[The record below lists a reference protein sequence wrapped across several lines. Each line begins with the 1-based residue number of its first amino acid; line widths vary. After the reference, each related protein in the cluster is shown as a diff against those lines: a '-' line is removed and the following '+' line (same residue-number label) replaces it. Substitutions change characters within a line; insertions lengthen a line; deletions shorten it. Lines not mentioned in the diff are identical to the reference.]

1 MGYGNGMLLRRGDR
15 GALVASV
22 RARLASQTYLPPD
35 LATPDAEQEFD
46 DTVDAA
52 VRAFQ
57 QRRGLIVD
65 GIVGPATLRSLN
77 DSRWQLGDRTLAYS
91 LSSPM
96 TGDDVLALQQR
107 LAELGYDT
115 GQTDGIF
122 GPGTDRCVREFQ
134 RDRALIEDGV
144 FGPETIKE
152 LTRMGRMVTGGRAQF
167 LREQQIARRRGPG
180 LRGKRIVIDPSMGGD
195 DGLGRR
201 EPAGPRPGLRHRP
214 SARGSDDRDRHGGV
228 PHPRPAGQ
236 PDPGRAGGVGQF
248 GVRRPAA
255 RRCTSTAAPRE
266 LAEGVATF
274 HFGTDSGSSS
284 TLGETLAGLIQRE
297 VIARTGFVDCR
308 VHHKPWDILRLTQ
321 MPAVRVEVG
330 YLSNPANR
338 AALAREDVRD
348 SIADGMLVAVKRLYL
363 DGRDEPHTGTFTFKD
378 LLAYEQGRALA

>member
-1 MGYGNGMLLRRGDR
+1 MLLRRGDR

-134 RDRALIEDGV
+134 RDRALVEDGV

-180 LRGKRIVIDPSMGGD
+180 LRGKRIVSDPSMGGD
-195 DGLGRR
+195 EGWS
-201 EPAGPRPGLRHRP
+201 AGGLR
-214 SARGSDDRDRHGGV
+214 ARDLAYDI
-228 PHPRPAGQ
+228 
-236 PDPGRAGGVGQF
+236 
-248 GVRRPAA
+248 A
-255 RRCTSTAAPRE
+255 RRLEGRMTATGMEVFLTRAQLDNPTQAERAE
-266 LAEGVATF
+266 LA
-274 HFGTDSGSSS
+274 
-284 TLGETLAGLIQRE
+284 
-297 VIARTGFVDCR
+297 
-308 VHHKPWDILRLTQ
+308 
-321 MPAVRVEVG
+321 
-330 YLSNPANR
+330 
-338 AALAREDVRD
+338 
-348 SIADGMLVAVKRLYL
+348 
-363 DGRDEPHTGTFTFKD
+363 
-378 LLAYEQGRALA
+378 